1 MSSAGG
7 GAGAGPALAVP
18 PAEETSA
25 APQRRGALGVL
36 GIDPRLA
43 ALAATLAAIW
53 LALDALTGGTFLTPR
68 NLWNLASQTA
78 VVGIMACGMVLV
90 IVTRRIDLSVGS
102 VAGCVGMVIAV
113 LQVET
118 FAPGTWW
125 NPWLSLAIGLAVGA
139 AIGAGQGALNAYL
152 GIPAFVVTLAGLLIF
167 RGVAWLLTSGRTVA
181 PMDPTFQLLGGGFEG
196 SIGASWSWVVGALGV
211 AAVAWL
217 MLSARARR
225 ARFGFPLRP
234 LPAEFAAIALYA
246 ALILGFVWVM
256 NSYTRPRTDIAQ
268 GISIPVLILIGVA
281 CAVEWLARTRRFGR
295 YVWAI
300 GGNPEA
306 ARLAGVPTERI
317 VVAVFALMGLL
328 AGLAGAVA
336 TARLNAGANSTG
348 ELAEL
353 SVIAAAVIGGTSLA
367 GGSGTVV
374 GALLGALIMQSL
386 DNGMVLLGLPS
397 ALRNVII
404 GLVLV
409 VAVWADAIWRRRRGG
424 PVET

>member
-1 MSSAGG
+1 M
-7 GAGAGPALAVP
+7 
-18 PAEETSA
+18 SA
-25 APQRRGALGVL
+25 AAEAAPAAAPARLGLLGSL

-53 LALDALTGGTFLTPR
+53 LLLDLLTAGAFLTPR

-90 IVTRRIDLSVGS
+90 IVARRIDLSVGS
-102 VAGCVGMVIAV
+102 IAGCVGMVIAV

-125 NPWLSLAIGLAVGA
+125 NPWLTLAIGLALGGL
-139 AIGAGQGALNAYL
+139 IGAMQGALNAYL
-152 GIPAFVVTLAGLLIF
+152 AIPAFVVTLAGLLIF
-167 RGVAWLLTSGRTVA
+167 RGAAWLITSGRTVA

-196 SIGASWSWVVGALGV
+196 SIGAFWSWVVGGAGIAALVVLRIGT
-211 AAVAWL
+211 
-217 MLSARARR
+217 RRRR
-225 ARFGFPLRP
+225 ASFGFALRP
-234 LPAEFAAIALYA
+234 WPAELASLAIFAG
-246 ALILGFVWVM
+246 LILGFVAVM
-256 NSYTRPRTDIAQ
+256 NAYNRPRTDIAQ

-281 CAVEWLARTRRFGR
+281 LLIEWLARTRRFGR

-317 VVAVFALMGLL
+317 VVAVFAIMGVL

-367 GGSGTVV
+367 GGSGTVL
-374 GALLGALIMQSL
+374 GALLGALLMQSL
-386 DNGMVLLGLPS
+386 ENGMVLLGLPS
-397 ALRNVII
+397 ALKNVII

-409 VAVWADAIWRRRRGG
+409 AAVWADTLWRRRGG
-424 PVET
+424 ARVAE

>member
-1 MSSAGG
+1 MPWRRRRRRPTRLPGMKAG
-7 GAGAGPALAVP
+7 LLR
-18 PAEETSA
+18 T
-25 APQRRGALGVL
+25 L

-43 ALAATLAAIW
+43 ALVATLAAIW
-53 LALDALTGGTFLTPR
+53 LGLHALTDGAFLTPR
-68 NLWNLASQTA
+68 NLWNLAAQTA

-102 VAGCVGMVIAV
+102 IAGCVGMVIAV
-113 LQVET
+113 LQVEI

-125 NPWLSLAIGLAVGA
+125 NPWLTLAIGLAVGA
-139 AIGAGQGALNAYL
+139 GIGAAQGALNAYL

-167 RGVAWLLTSGRTVA
+167 RGIAWLITSGRTVA

-196 SIGASWSWVVGALGV
+196 SIGGSASWLVGAAGV
-211 AAVAWL
+211 AVLAWL
-217 MLSARARR
+217 RLSTRR
-225 ARFGFPLRP
+225 RQQSFGFVTRP
-234 LPAEFAAIALYA
+234 LWAEAVTILVMAVF
-246 ALILGFVWVM
+246 ILGFVAVM
-256 NSYTRPRTDIAQ
+256 NSYTRPRTDIVQ
-268 GISIPVLILIGVA
+268 GISIPVLVLIAVA
-281 CAVEWLARTRRFGR
+281 CALEWLARTRRFGR
-295 YVWAI
+295 YVYAI

-306 ARLAGVPTERI
+306 ARLAGVPSARI
-317 VVAVFALMGLL
+317 IVAVFALMGFL

-374 GALLGALIMQSL
+374 GAVLGALIMQSL

-404 GLVLV
+404 GVVLI
-409 VAVWADAIWRRRRGG
+409 VAVWADALWRKRSGKAA
-424 PVET
+424 EA

>member
-1 MSSAGG
+1 VSASAGPVAPAAP
-7 GAGAGPALAVP
+7 AGAAGALA
-18 PAEETSA
+18 S
-25 APQRRGALGVL
+25 L
-36 GIDPRLA
+36 GIEPRLA
-43 ALAATLAAIW
+43 ALALTLAAIW
-53 LALDALTGGTFLTPR
+53 AGLDLLTGGVFLTPR

-102 VAGCVGMVIAV
+102 IAGAVGMVIAV

-118 FAPGTWW
+118 FTPGTWW
-125 NPWLSLAIGLAVGA
+125 NPWLSLAIGLALGA
-139 AIGAGQGALNAYL
+139 AVGAGQGAINAWL
-152 GIPAFVVTLAGLLIF
+152 GVPAFVVTLAGLLIF
-167 RGVAWLLTSGRTVA
+167 RGVAWLITSGRTVA
-181 PMDPTFQLLGGGFEG
+181 PMDPVFQLIGGGFAG
-196 SIGASWSWVVGALGV
+196 SIGAFWSWVAGAFGIV
-211 AAVAWL
+211 AVAWL
-217 MLSARARR
+217 ALSGRARR
-225 ARFGFPLRP
+225 ARFGFALRP
-234 LPAEFAAIALYA
+234 WPAEIARLVVIA
-246 ALILGFVWVM
+246 GLILGFVWVM
-256 NSYTRPRTDIAQ
+256 NSYNRPRTEIPQ

-281 CAVEWLARTRRFGR
+281 VAVEWLARTRRFGR
-295 YVWAI
+295 YVYAI

-404 GLVLV
+404 GVVLI

-424 PVET
+424 ASEA